1 MFNEIVNDWN
11 LITNNNMNILILF
24 GLIFSG
30 ILIKLFLG
38 GHSSA
43 YTGQASST
51 IWGYGLATISLFTL
65 MFIVLSKDLNK
76 GDNKSPLDLIF
87 STGLPIFSLIVIL
100 IYIIGINLWYF
111 TILNKNYVPT
121 EYGTYSTISSI
132 LIIFQIFIL
141 FQFSKSLLSKPKNNE
156 FLEKIINV
164 TWIFSVLNFVLAI
177 IMNII
182 VKFFTTDG

>member
-1 MFNEIVNDWN
+1 MLDELVNNWN

-38 GHSSA
+38 SYSSA

-51 IWGYGLATISLFTL
+51 IWGYGLTSISLFTL
-65 MFIVLSKDLNK
+65 MFIVLSNDLNNS
-76 GDNKSPLDLIF
+76 NKTPLNLIF
-87 STGLPIFSLIVIL
+87 TTGLPIFSLILIL
-100 IYIIGINLWYF
+100 IYIIGINLSYF
-111 TILNKNYVPT
+111 TILNKNYVT
-121 EYGTYSTISSI
+121 NEYGNYSLISSI
-132 LIIFQIFIL
+132 LIIFQILIL
-141 FQFSKSLLSKPKNNE
+141 FRFSTSLINKEKNKE
-156 FLEKIINV
+156 LLEKIINV
-164 TWIFSVLNFVLAI
+164 TWIFSILNFLLAI